1 MTTDSN
7 SEISALKNQVFIQL
21 VALIVVTGT
30 LVAFLYRQASIASKD
45 LEAIKPQALQVI
57 NVLNQNQGS
66 VIGFVNEIVAYGEK
80 HPDFKPVL
88 AKYGI
93 APVAGHPAEV
103 TPAVAPVVPKK

>member
-30 LVAFLYRQASIASKD
+30 LVAFLYRQASVASKD
-45 LEAIKPQALQVI
+45 LESIKPQALLVI
-57 NVLNQNQGS
+57 NTLNQNQGS
-66 VIGFVNEIVAYGEK
+66 VISFVNEIVAYGEK
-80 HPDFKPVL
+80 HPDFQPVL

-93 APVAGHPAEV
+93 APVAGHPAV
-103 TPAVAPVVPKK
+103 TPAAPAAPKK